1 MQAGV
6 LGTRFAME
14 VYLTVAALIGGL
26 ALSLAM
32 VWLERRPRRDLNP
45 RLLPTTP
52 FMFVGVLL
60 FILAVVHTLSLL
72 GVAHTPAWR

>member
-1 MQAGV
+1 
-6 LGTRFAME
+6 ME
-14 VYLTVAALIGGL
+14 VFLTVAALICGL
-26 ALSLAM
+26 ALSLGM
-32 VWLERRPRRDLNP
+32 VWLERRPRRGLNP

-60 FILAVVHTLSLL
+60 VILAVVHTLSLL

>member
-1 MQAGV
+1 MV
-6 LGTRFAME
+6 LGLGHAME
-14 VYLTVAALIGGL
+14 VFLTVAALVGGL

-60 FILAVVHTLSLL
+60 FILAVVNTLSLL
-72 GVAHTPAWR
+72 GVSHAPAWR